1 MRSDGLFSLLFI
13 LLPLYVI
20 AVPGLPTNVFELVSS
35 LAIVVYA
42 GVEWKRIRTE
52 PWAFFRRFPL
62 LIMFSLMAVIGVGIS
77 EDLISSLGR
86 LKSYILLPFLLSMV
100 VLHLAKMNSYRIP
113 LTFICASGAAIGV
126 WAMGEVAWGFLDGDL
141 VRPTAIYDWNVSSNV
156 SRGGFANFIG
166 LFLTPLWPVAIGLWH
181 TAQTRIHRLS
191 MLVLGLAITGGIFAS
206 QSYSAIAIMFLSA
219 SLYLGFLVRAGLW
232 SLRRSLQVGSVFL
245 IGVLLFAGSQLSTSK
260 FEQLTDMS
268 ERNSI
273 TSRIQIWHTSLVILR
288 ENPIL
293 GIGLADFQRV
303 YEDTIPTLHFP
314 PHEWLVPEPHNVY
327 LATWLH
333 TGVFGFLAFLGMGV
347 HGVRALR
354 QRYVHRDWLWVGLG
368 IGFLTMYAHGLFDT
382 TVWKNDLAVIF
393 FVWYML
399 LISTKAYEEK
409 PEKSST

>member
-1 MRSDGLFSLLFI
+1 
-13 LLPLYVI
+13 
-20 AVPGLPTNVFELVSS
+20 
-35 LAIVVYA
+35 
-42 GVEWKRIRTE
+42 
-52 PWAFFRRFPL
+52 
-62 LIMFSLMAVIGVGIS
+62 MAVIGVGIS

-100 VLHLAKMNSYRIP
+100 VLHLAKMNSSRLP

-126 WAMGEVAWGFLDGDL
+126 WAMGEVAWGLLDGDL

-166 LFLTPLWPVAIGLWH
+166 LFLTPLWPVAAGLWH
-181 TAQTRIHRLS
+181 TAQTRIHRLR
-191 MLVLGLAITGGIFAS
+191 MLVLVLAITGGIFAS

-219 SLYLGFLVRAGLW
+219 GLYLYFFVRAGVW
-232 SLRRSLQVGSVFL
+232 SLRRALQVGSVFL
-245 IGVLLFAGSQLSTSK
+245 IGVLLCAGSQISTSK

-303 YEDTIPTLHFP
+303 YEDTIPTLYFP

-333 TGVFGFLAFLGMGV
+333 TGVFGFFAFLGMGI
-347 HGVRALR
+347 HGVRALK
-354 QRYVHRDWLWVGLG
+354 QTYAHRDWLWVGLG

-393 FVWYML
+393 FVWYVL
-399 LISTKAYEEK
+399 LISAKTYEEK
-409 PEKSST
+409 PES